1 MLLRPSI
8 HQDTLDARMPLI
20 DVWIELGYI
29 FSTKAIWRQRLNWQ
43 DSIRLLVRTL
53 SSCCSKKNM
62 VSFRRRTCWFSTAAA
77 FSSYIDKTSLIIVVF
92 SHSFSYVPLYQLH
105 SKLVLPHV
113 CTQSHVL
120 KMVKYYFFWSFMVK
134 IILEHK
140 H

>member
-1 MLLRPSI
+1 MCVC
-8 HQDTLDARMPLI
+8 
-20 DVWIELGYI
+20 VWIELGYI

-113 CTQSHVL
+113 CTQPCVENGQILLFLVIHGQDNFGAQAL
-120 KMVKYYFFWSFMVK
+120 MGRITYFGTSLGMN
-134 IILEHK
+134 
-140 H
+140 